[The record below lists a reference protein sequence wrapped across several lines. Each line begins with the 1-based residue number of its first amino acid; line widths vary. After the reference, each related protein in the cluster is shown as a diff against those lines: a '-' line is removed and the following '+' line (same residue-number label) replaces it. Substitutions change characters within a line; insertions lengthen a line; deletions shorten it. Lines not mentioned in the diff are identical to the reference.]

1 MQQGSNEIPHAHHR
15 IMSLSCSRLR
25 RFHRRLLF
33 LKTSAAPHSHL
44 DPRSGRQFDFQGF
57 ELNGGGD
64 AQGRSSLGFWIR
76 KGSGAPGSSRS
87 DAGEL
92 RGGEGEGRREHQR
105 RLELKKE
112 RIGITSDDRER
123 VGYEVKKLSV

>member
-1 MQQGSNEIPHAHHR
+1 MQQGSNEIPHAHHG
-15 IMSLSCSRLR
+15 IMSLSCRRLR

-64 AQGRSSLGFWIR
+64 AHGEEQPLFLDQEG
-76 KGSGAPGSSRS
+76 PG
-87 DAGEL
+87 GT
-92 RGGEGEGRREHQR
+92 REF
-105 RLELKKE
+105 
-112 RIGITSDDRER
+112 
-123 VGYEVKKLSV
+123 